1 MARIHHLG
9 KAHLINQLVHSPI
22 SVSSTDSNNNDIRI
36 LFLLSLEGRRTGL
49 LFSFEITKPVS
60 VSVSVSA
67 VLHTCKFL
75 QFTVAVRCSYQIT
88 CWLPGKSRGP
98 GSKILY

>member
-9 KAHLINQLVHSPI
+9 KAHLISQLVHSPI
-22 SVSSTDSNNNDIRI
+22 SVNSTVSKNRNIRI
-36 LFLLSLEGRRTGL
+36 LLLLSREGRRTGL
-49 LFSFEITKPVS
+49 LFSFEIIKPVS
-60 VSVSVSA
+60 ISVSA

-75 QFTVAVRCSYQIT
+75 QSTVAVRCSYQIT

-98 GSKILY
+98 DSKILY